1 VLLVGPSFALLFALQ
16 SRQLLSAAEHPAL
29 PAPGPASPAQQP
41 HPATRAVALGMIA
54 VAAVIRRLR
63 HR

>member
-1 VLLVGPSFALLFALQ
+1 LQ